1 MFEKDL
7 NKRKDAGD
15 GLLKKE
21 IHKRPRLKN
30 RLICRRLHPAKMQ
43 RPCKSSRNNIFTSAG
58 TVVVVKWSAC
68 SPSTLTI
75 QVRIPLKTKVFL
87 NLCLKRTKKNKRE
100 AGLARFLTIS
110 SLRFSKSGT
119 FWYILTMLLPINKL
133 LYQNLPMM
141 GFEPLTT

>member
-1 MFEKDL
+1 MDKFLFEKDL

-75 QVRIPLKTKVFL
+75 QVRIPLKTTVFS
-87 NLCLKRTKKNKRE
+87 KFVFEKNKKKQKR
-100 AGLARFLTIS
+100 GR
-110 SLRFSKSGT
+110 
-119 FWYILTMLLPINKL
+119 Y
-133 LYQNLPMM
+133 
-141 GFEPLTT
+141 